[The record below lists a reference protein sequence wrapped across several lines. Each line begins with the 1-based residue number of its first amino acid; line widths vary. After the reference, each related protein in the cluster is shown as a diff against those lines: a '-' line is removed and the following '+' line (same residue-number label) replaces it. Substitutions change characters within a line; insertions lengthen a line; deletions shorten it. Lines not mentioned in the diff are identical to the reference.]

1 MGYYLPHGAE
11 EGGRPKHIN
20 GFFSTSAMDSRS
32 KYNPQI
38 HHRRSIRLHGYDY
51 SNPGLYF
58 ITICTHNR
66 EHRFGYITGAG
77 IRAGVNPELSSTDNS
92 FASIR
97 AGVNPAPT
105 IMVLNGFGQIAN
117 DEWVNLQSRFPNVE
131 LGEFVIMPNHM
142 HGIISI
148 TDVTVNDE
156 KPGYA
161 IGNIIGAYKSLVSKR
176 CLELHI
182 QQSVGAGF
190 TPALSN
196 MDKSSASNREEAST
210 ESSSADISFASN
222 RAGAESLNTDKSFA
236 SNRAGASTESSSAD
250 KSFAS
255 NRAGASPAPTMGK
268 IWQRNYYEHIIRN
281 EASYNKIAD
290 YIVNNPANWQVD
302 KFYS

>member
-1 MGYYLPHGAE
+1 M
-11 EGGRPKHIN
+11 
-20 GFFSTSAMDSRS
+20 
-32 KYNPQI
+32 
-38 HHRRSIRLHGYDY
+38 
-51 SNPGLYF
+51 
-58 ITICTHNR
+58 
-66 EHRFGYITGAG
+66 
-77 IRAGVNPELSSTDNS
+77 NPELSSADNS

-105 IMVLNGFGQIAN
+105 IMVLNDFGQIAN
-117 DEWVNLQSRFPNVE
+117 DEWINLQSRFQNVE

-156 KPGYA
+156 KPGYS

-176 CLELHI
+176 CLEAHV

-196 MDKSSASNREEAST
+196 MDN
-210 ESSSADISFASN
+210 
-222 RAGAESLNTDKSFA
+222 
-236 SNRAGASTESSSAD
+236 
-250 KSFAS
+250 SFAS
-255 NRAGASPAPTMGK
+255 NRAGASPVPTMGK

>member
-1 MGYYLPHGAE
+1 
-11 EGGRPKHIN
+11 
-20 GFFSTSAMDSRS
+20 MDNRS

-38 HHRRSIRLHGYDY
+38 HHRRSIRLNGYDY
-51 SNPGLYF
+51 SKPGLYF

-92 FASIR
+92 FASNG
-97 AGVNPAPT
+97 AGASPAPT

-196 MDKSSASNREEAST
+196 MDKS
-210 ESSSADISFASN
+210 FVSN
-222 RAGAESLNTDKSFA
+222 RAGAESLNT
-236 SNRAGASTESSSAD
+236 D

-290 YIVNNPANWQVD
+290 YIVNNPTNWQVD